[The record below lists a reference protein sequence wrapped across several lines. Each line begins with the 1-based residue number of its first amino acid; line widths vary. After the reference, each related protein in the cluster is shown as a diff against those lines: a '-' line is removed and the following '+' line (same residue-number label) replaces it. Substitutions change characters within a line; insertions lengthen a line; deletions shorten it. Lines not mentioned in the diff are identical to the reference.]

1 MAQPLALAYQ
11 CQAVTG
17 LTGLTVS
24 KETTRVS
31 QSTRLEQ
38 CPKETRTSLESHAG
52 KERVPARGGT
62 GLPERD
68 FAQFYNGDWS
78 S

>member
-1 MAQPLALAYQ
+1 MAQPLAPAYQ

-24 KETTRVS
+24 I
-31 QSTRLEQ
+31 RLEQ

-68 FAQFYNGDWS
+68 FTQFYNGD
-78 S
+78 